1 MNGILGDIVDF
12 IQEPSVL
19 VGIIVLV
26 GLLLQKKAF
35 EDIVK
40 ATLKA
45 MVGFVVIS
53 ASADVIS
60 ASLAPFGEMFQ
71 YGFNINGVIPNN

>member
-26 GLLLQKKAF
+26 GLLLQKKH
-35 EDIVK
+35 
-40 ATLKA
+40 LK
-45 MVGFVVIS
+45 M
-53 ASADVIS
+53 
-60 ASLAPFGEMFQ
+60 
-71 YGFNINGVIPNN
+71 